1 MSVRSDRRSLRQ
13 LVVGLAALPVSVL
26 PLAAY
31 ATWTPQGQ
39 HLADRI
45 TVQID
50 PPHLPQ
56 LSGEE
61 VASIRAIAPRYRGTV
76 LPLVYHGVGSAT
88 AAEGDLAV
96 SPERFA
102 EHLAAMRAAG
112 MHFVTA
118 SDVAAAFAG
127 EAPLPDRAVLI
138 TFDDGRSDAVLFA
151 TPLLRQAGARATMF
165 AITRAADA
173 DGSPY
178 YASWDDLDPEVW
190 DVQSHTSD
198 LHRAQDTPDG
208 SLPSL
213 TSRAEGESRVE
224 WSERVRADLD
234 EADEAI
240 EAETGR
246 RPVAFAYPFGAYGAD
261 RTNDPVLRPL
271 LAVEL
276 GRRYRLAF
284 HQDDQETV
292 APVGPMSPAL
302 GVRRLEVGD
311 WSGEELVARLASAAR
326 RPVELR

>member
-1 MSVRSDRRSLRQ
+1 MNGGPDRRGLRQ
-13 LVVGLAALPVSVL
+13 LLVGLAALPLSVL

-31 ATWTPQGQ
+31 AQWTPQGQ
-39 HLADRI
+39 HLTDRI
-45 TVQID
+45 AVRLD
-50 PPHLPQ
+50 PPRLPQ
-56 LSGEE
+56 LSGDE
-61 VASIRAIAPRYRGTV
+61 VARIRSVAPRYHGTV

-118 SDVAAAFAG
+118 RDVAAAFAG
-127 EAPLPDRAVLI
+127 DASLPDRAVLI

-173 DGSPY
+173 AGSPY

-190 DVQSHTSD
+190 DVQSHSAG
-198 LHRAQDTPDG
+198 LHRSQETPDG
-208 SLPSL
+208 ELPAL
-213 TSRAEGESRVE
+213 TSRAEDESRPE
-224 WSERVRADLD
+224 WSERIRADLD
-234 EADEAI
+234 EADRTI
-240 EAETGR
+240 EAETGH

-261 RTNDPVLRPL
+261 RTNDTVLRSL
-271 LAVEL
+271 LTVEL

-292 APVGPMSPAL
+292 APFGPRSPAL
-302 GVRRLEVGD
+302 GIRRLEVGD
-311 WSGEELVARLASAAR
+311 WSGEELVARLAEAAR
-326 RPVELR
+326 RPVALR